1 MEDEKGHL
9 VGILTRRKADDFA
22 EKNAIIKDIM
32 TFNVISIHP
41 KPSLEE
47 AKEVML
53 KNGIG
58 SLPVVENGILVGI
71 VTVKDFP
78 DYEEE

>member
-1 MEDEKGHL
+1 
-9 VGILTRRKADDFA
+9 
-22 EKNAIIKDIM
+22 M
-32 TFNVISIHP
+32 TYNVISIHP
-41 KPSLEE
+41 KTSLED

-53 KNGIG
+53 RNGIG

-78 DYEEE
+78 DYKEEED